1 MQMSLPMKPDMI
13 EVDKAS
19 IDRRPSF
26 TSALVLCAEIGGMTP
41 QDLAGRIVK
50 DEESWS
56 RIKSPTPK
64 QFFPQDRLNDF
75 MDVCQNEAPL
85 VWLARKRGYE
95 LVPLETEYQRQLRLE
110 REARAKLQIEVEVL
124 RRAISGR

>member
-1 MQMSLPMKPDMI
+1 MQMSLPMKPEMI

-41 QDLAGRIVK
+41 QDLAGKIVK

-85 VWLARKRGYE
+85 IWLARRRGYE
-95 LVPLETEYQRQLRLE
+95 LVPLETELE
-110 REARAKLQIEVEVL
+110 RLLRIEREKRAEVEAENRVMRKL
-124 RRAISGR
+124 LGR